1 MGITVVVM
9 LHTRINARTQAPA
22 LIRHIKLYFCITL
35 FRAQQKLRANSSEKT
50 ILHSD
55 KRSFQNYSATPFST
69 YAMEMD
75 QELIKI
81 AYAISYIVYS
91 VLNMSGWI
99 WAASAYTQFD
109 DMLMS
114 VWLNGI
120 LYAAYVCACVCIC
133 KWVHCDRSMGFID
146 IISVIVAFF
155 HRRRHRRHHHH
166 HCSHRIG
173 CRSHRLSYMHKI
185 EQIPQKRIVF
195 VEALQTLAIYY
206 FGLTTGELICLR
218 HKTVKCLNF
227 RCWQKSWAIFFNRIS
242 FAISMAR
249 L

>member
-9 LHTRINARTQAPA
+9 LHKRTHARARA
-22 LIRHIKLYFCITL
+22 LIRHRKLYFSVTL

-69 YAMEMD
+69 FAIGMD

-81 AYAISYIVYS
+81 AYAISYNVRA
-91 VLNMSGWI
+91 VLDIGGWI

-120 LYAAYVCACVCIC
+120 LCAAYVCACVCIC
-133 KWVHCDRSMGFID
+133 KWAHCDRSMGFIA
-146 IISVIVAFF
+146 IISVIVAFL
-155 HRRRHRRHHHH
+155 HRRRRRRHHHH
-166 HCSHRIG
+166 CSRRFG
-173 CRSHRLSYMHKI
+173 CRSHRLQPTCTRLNKYP
-185 EQIPQKRIVF
+185 EKRIVF
-195 VEALQTLAIYY
+195 VEALQTLAIY
-206 FGLTTGELICLR
+206 
-218 HKTVKCLNF
+218 
-227 RCWQKSWAIFFNRIS
+227 
-242 FAISMAR
+242 
-249 L
+249 